1 MKKIL
6 LLLFITIFQ
15 LYAYSI
21 KDVLS
26 CSKGDPLACD
36 HVGQMFQYGYNTK
49 ENPEKAKQYYEKSCN
64 LKYGA
69 GCNDLA
75 KILKKEQKYQRASK
89 YYFAGCQFNHADAC
103 SDLALLFKE
112 GKGVRVNYTKAKRY
126 YKKACIL
133 GDNTSCSSYAYLDR
147 NGI

>member
-1 MKKIL
+1 MHPL
-6 LLLFITIFQ
+6 H
-15 LYAYSI
+15 AYSI

-36 HVGQMFQYGYNTK
+36 HVGQMFQYGYKT
-49 ENPEKAKQYYEKSCN
+49 EQDPDRAKRYYEKSCK

-75 KILKKEQKYQRASK
+75 QMLKKEQKYQSASK
-89 YYFAGCQFNHADAC
+89 YYFTACQLDHADAC
-103 SDLALLFKE
+103 NNLALFFKE
-112 GKGVRVNYTKAKRY
+112 GKGVKLNYIKAKQY

-133 GDNTSCSSYAYLDR
+133 GSNTSCDNYAYLDR